1 MENNGC
7 YKKGNLI
14 YLFSLGKLEGED
26 KSVMVIS
33 VKGIHEGKL
42 ISNEEV
48 VEFRSIS

>member
-1 MENNGC
+1 MDVTKE
-7 YKKGNLI
+7 NLI

>member
-1 MENNGC
+1 MDVT
-7 YKKGNLI
+7 KRKFNLFI
-14 YLFSLGKLEGED
+14 LFRKLEGED